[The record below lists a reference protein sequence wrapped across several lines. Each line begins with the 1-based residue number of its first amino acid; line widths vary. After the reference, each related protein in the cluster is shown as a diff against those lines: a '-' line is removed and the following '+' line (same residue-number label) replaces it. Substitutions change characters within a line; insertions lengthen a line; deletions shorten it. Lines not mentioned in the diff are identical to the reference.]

1 MGKTAIN
8 MDAPVAKEFSPEAP
22 ETSQDWV
29 EVIEAA
35 QESCRTDTARTN
47 SNLKLRHTVQEPVP
61 FGMQQEKLAMAQL
74 SGGQLNETA
83 VMRAKEAGGMTYRKW
98 QLGEIMESKAVRCFF
113 VSIVLVNAVLIGIRV
128 C

>member
-1 MGKTAIN
+1 MRKTSVKMN
-8 MDAPVAKEFSPEAP
+8 APVAKEVSPDAP
-22 ETSQDWV
+22 ETSRDWV
-29 EVIEAA
+29 EAIEAA

-83 VMRAKEAGGMTYRKW
+83 AREAGGMTYRKW